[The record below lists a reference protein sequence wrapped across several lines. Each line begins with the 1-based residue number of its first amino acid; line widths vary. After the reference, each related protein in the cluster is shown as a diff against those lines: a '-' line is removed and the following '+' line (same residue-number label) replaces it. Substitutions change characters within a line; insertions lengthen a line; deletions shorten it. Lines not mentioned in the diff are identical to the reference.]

1 MSWRLFSIH
10 MECIQ
15 FHLNFFQFH
24 MNACMYPRCE
34 VRIEFYLNKK
44 MVAFTWSER
53 IQFQL
58 NQIKVNKYERWAWC
72 VKNMWNVIEY
82 GNWKFPYLQLH
93 KWLEYC
99 VFVICFAWSID
110 WYRIV
115 WNISFNSHRA
125 KVPFAVNMLPIAKS
139 MGENPICVRCGNA
152 ISIFQ
157 WNDDDWM
164 RWTISFNPQ
173 QSMVSLSLEMTFT
186 YIDDWQ
192 RESITQQQQTPRQ
205 HAEMNEIPIFQ

>member
-1 MSWRLFSIH
+1 
-10 MECIQ
+10 
-15 FHLNFFQFH
+15 
-24 MNACMYPRCE
+24 
-34 VRIEFYLNKK
+34 

-58 NQIKVNKYERWAWC
+58 NQIKVNKYEPHTTL
-72 VKNMWNVIEY
+72 KNMWNVIEY

-125 KVPFAVNMLPIAKS
+125 KVPFAGNMLPIAKS

-192 RESITQQQQTPRQ
+192 RKRGKRSSSHHHGSTLKWMKFPFSNKNANR
-205 HAEMNEIPIFQ
+205 A